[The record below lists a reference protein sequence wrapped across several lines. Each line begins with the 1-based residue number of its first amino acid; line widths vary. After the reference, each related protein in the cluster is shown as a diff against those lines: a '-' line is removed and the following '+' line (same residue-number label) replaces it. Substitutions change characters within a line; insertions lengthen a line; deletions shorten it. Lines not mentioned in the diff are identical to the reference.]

1 MVKIEYATV
10 KFKGREIRNYLV
22 KDLKEIARAEGLK
35 EKGLKAELVRVIGK
49 HFYDQKVK
57 TPSPTATPD
66 DSPAVTPDLSPVASP
81 RAGGEPRVDIAVPGI
96 IGVQHVIATPAAADI
111 VEPQIV
117 ADPVDIVTLLREIQE
132 VNVPDV
138 GERKNI
144 ERAIFRCLGLDTG
157 MIGGNKFEFNN
168 DIDGMFILETN
179 DELRDGEI
187 I

>member
-1 MVKIEYATV
+1 
-10 KFKGREIRNYLV
+10 
-22 KDLKEIARAEGLK
+22 
-35 EKGLKAELVRVIGK
+35 
-49 HFYDQKVK
+49 
-57 TPSPTATPD
+57 
-66 DSPAVTPDLSPVASP
+66 VTPDLSPVASP